1 MTRYVLGR
9 IGFMLVTLFIIATL
23 TFFLMQTLPGS
34 PFNNED
40 KLTDTQKERLYAKY
54 GLDDPIPVQYV
65 KYLGA
70 MLKGDFGESYQSDG
84 RPVMRMIRER
94 IGPSAFIGGQAMLV
108 GTLLGLLLGILAS
121 LRHNTYADY
130 GVMVF
135 AVIGTSIPSFVF
147 AAVLQLYFGV
157 YLEILPVA
165 LWNSEAQVFEWAYLK
180 YTVLP
185 SVALA
190 VGVIAGTAR
199 FMRTEMLEVLGQD
212 YIITAH
218 AKGLSKATVVVKH
231 SIRNAL
237 IPVITIAGPTALAI
251 MTGSLVIERIFAVPG
266 LGRLFVD
273 SIVTN
278 DYTVIMGLTMF
289 YSALFILVILI
300 VDLLYGVI
308 DPRIRIAGGKN

>member
-1 MTRYVLGR
+1 MVRYVLGR
-9 IGFMLVTLFIIATL
+9 IGFMIVTLFIIATL

-40 KLTDTQKERLYAKY
+40 KLTETQKERLYAKY
-54 GLDDPIPVQYV
+54 GLDEPIPVQYV
-65 KYLGA
+65 KYLGK
-70 MLKGDFGESYQSDG
+70 MLQGDFGESYQSDG
-84 RPVMRMIRER
+84 RPVTKMITER
-94 IGPSAFIGGQAMLV
+94 IGPSAYIGGQAMAI
-108 GTLLGLLLGILAS
+108 GTFLGLLLGIIAA
-121 LRHNTYADY
+121 LRHNTFADY

-135 AVIGTSIPSFVF
+135 AVVGTSIPSFVF
-147 AAVLQLYFGV
+147 AAMLQLYFGV

-165 LWNSEAQVFEWAYLK
+165 LWGEYK
-180 YTVLP
+180 HTILP

-190 VGVIAGTAR
+190 VGVMAGIAR

-218 AKGLSKATVVVKH
+218 AKGLAKATVIMKH
-231 SIRNAL
+231 SIRNAM
-237 IPVITIAGPTALAI
+237 IPIITIVGPTTLSI
-251 MTGSLVIERIFAVPG
+251 MTGSLVIEKIFAVPG

-289 YSALFILVILI
+289 YSALFVAVILI

-308 DPRIRIAGGKN
+308 DPRIRLAGGK